1 MYTYF
6 FWISEYEF
14 NSPFI
19 IREDEYAKPLP
30 PPKPI
35 QSSPISR
42 PVPPPPPP
50 PPRRPS
56 TGSSFSL
63 ASGTAEA
70 VSPYGSDDSLTAP
83 SLTAPVITLEDVQ
96 TSNSDEYVRLVATP
110 PKQVKTRDVKAPTY
124 HFFFG

>member
-1 MYTYF
+1 M
-6 FWISEYEF
+6 
-14 NSPFI
+14 
-19 IREDEYAKPLP
+19 P

-35 QSSPISR
+35 QSSPIPR